1 MDPLKQP
8 LTELSLQSQAATTHL
23 FSLRAEREWPASAR
37 RVLRA
42 LHLRESRKF
51 ELCWEAYNLLDSQSR
66 DRCFEI
72 LKYTGALPVLLDNE
86 MGRALSKVS
95 KWIPT
100 TWVMRPLDK
109 RVITP
114 IVKAAV
120 KPVTALIAEL
130 PESPDRDKD
139 ARAWREI
146 LALAPTRIISLAI
159 RTILVDVALD
169 LWIDT
174 GAADAA
180 AAPHYDISG
189 QPAYGTYC
197 APPAVPT
204 GQHPFAQFQQAL
216 SEASTA
222 ASTSAMQEITQAFQP
237 LFTTL
242 ENARIH
248 DLADGICYVNDI
260 VKAAHQSVNNLPAG
274 MKEFIL
280 AAGGLADLP
289 WDDQERKSMTITAF

>member
-8 LTELSLQSQAATTHL
+8 LTELSLKTQAVMTPL
-23 FSLRAEREWPASAR
+23 FSDRAKSEWPASAR

-42 LHLRESRKF
+42 LHLREGRKL
-51 ELCWEAYNLLDSQSR
+51 ELCWEEYNLLDSRSR

-72 LKYTGALPVLLDNE
+72 LKYTGTLPVLLDNE
-86 MGRALSKVS
+86 MGRALSRVS

-109 RVITP
+109 HVITP
-114 IVKAAV
+114 IVRAAV
-120 KPVTALIAEL
+120 KPITALIAEL

-139 ARAWREI
+139 ARAWREV
-146 LALAPTRIISLAI
+146 LAVAPTRIVSLAI

-180 AAPHYDISG
+180 ATPHYDISG
-189 QPAYGTYC
+189 QPAYGTYYT
-197 APPAVPT
+197 PPVGPM

-222 ASTSAMQEITQAFQP
+222 ASSSVMQEITQAFQP

-242 ENARIH
+242 ENARAH
-248 DLADGICYVNDI
+248 DLADGIGYVNEI
-260 VKAAHQSVNNLPAG
+260 VKAAHQSVNNLPTE

-280 AAGGLADLP
+280 AAGGLGDLP
-289 WDDQERKSMTITAF
+289 WDEQEREAITITAF